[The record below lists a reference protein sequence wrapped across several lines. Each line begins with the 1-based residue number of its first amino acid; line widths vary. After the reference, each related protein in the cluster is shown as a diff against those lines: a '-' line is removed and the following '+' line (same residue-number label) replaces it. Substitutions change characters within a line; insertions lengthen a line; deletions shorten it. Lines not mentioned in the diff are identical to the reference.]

1 MQLDLLRFILY
12 YVCFVSCS
20 SPTLAILANCSM
32 QVRNLDPSTQLS
44 IASEPTNT
52 PYLLSWSWGV
62 AMHSGCRDY
71 MAAVQQR
78 RGAKTLPLLDV
89 SWHGRYAVYIGLS
102 NPISYRD
109 HDLNHLGLHLQTY
122 RPSKKK
128 KPQKAV
134 VPPQDE
140 ELDFTSGDG
149 TTFSDLNF
157 IIGSYSLQRPSS
169 ATHHD
174 TQRPVT
180 ALVCSLSWHSLS
192 HSGQVYIK
200 KLLCLHVNSYQSSFV
215 FYNKVIH
222 ALKSKCSVFCVFV
235 QTIWFVWC

>member
-78 RGAKTLPLLDV
+78 RRAKTLALLDV

-122 RPSKKK
+122 RPSN
-128 KPQKAV
+128 QKNKTAKGGCA
-134 VPPQDE
+134 PARRGAR
-140 ELDFTSGDG
+140 FH
-149 TTFSDLNF
+149 FRRRHH
-157 IIGSYSLQRPSS
+157 LQRPEL
-169 ATHHD
+169 HH
-174 TQRPVT
+174 RLVSLAA
-180 ALVCSLSWHSLS
+180 ALVGNPPRHSTSCDGPRL
-192 HSGQVYIK
+192 
-200 KLLCLHVNSYQSSFV
+200 
-215 FYNKVIH
+215 
-222 ALKSKCSVFCVFV
+222 
-235 QTIWFVWC
+235 